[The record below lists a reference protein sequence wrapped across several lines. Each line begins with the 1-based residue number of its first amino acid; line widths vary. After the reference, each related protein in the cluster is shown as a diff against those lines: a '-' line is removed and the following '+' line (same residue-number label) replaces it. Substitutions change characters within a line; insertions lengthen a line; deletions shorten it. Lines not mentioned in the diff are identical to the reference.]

1 MSSNALSR
9 YEHEI
14 EAENQDHQCTYNV
27 YSLWEGA
34 VDDEESF
41 CDLAEAE
48 KYYDEIVKSVKKT
61 LEENP
66 SEYCTSEASVHLY
79 DTVNGNMIFSEALLE
94 QS

>member
-1 MSSNALSR
+1 MTSNILTR

-14 EAENQDHQCTYNV
+14 EAENQDHQCIYNV

-66 SEYCTSEASVHLY
+66 SEYGASEASVHLY
-79 DTVNGNMIFSEALLE
+79 DTVNGNIILSEAVLE

>member
-1 MSSNALSR
+1 MTSNILTR
-9 YEHEI
+9 YEHEV
-14 EAENQDHQCTYNV
+14 EAENQDYQCIYNV
-27 YSLWEGA
+27 YSLWYGT

-66 SEYCTSEASVHLY
+66 AEYGTSEASVHLY
-79 DTVNGNMIFSEALLE
+79 DTVNGNIILSDAVLE
-94 QS
+94 QD